1 MNWTIRLISTFY
13 ILLLSFSVFAQN
25 SMKKYGEYESIVK
38 MEIQTDSLP
47 NYIISVKNKLQKA
60 EIQTDTFH
68 IAEYNLFLAKLY
80 YKLSSFDIATEY
92 NIEAINLFEKEKD
105 TTYLIF
111 ALQNISAIYGY
122 AGNRE
127 VSIEYSRRNLKLCEL
142 THDTTRM
149 LGCLINLATSHTQSD
164 NKTASKYYNKALK
177 YAKKIKDN
185 KSLVFIY
192 NNMGI
197 YYFYLNDLKSAK
209 EYFTKAKDAIQDKN
223 TNTNTAAIYANIAE
237 TEYKL
242 GNFNQALSNTLT
254 SIKYFENKNMVTDAR
269 NSYQIL
275 IKALAKLGNPK
286 DIPMYMD
293 KYMELQEMTVNK
305 RKAEQSAKLKILYDV
320 VKYESAIDILTTE
333 NKLKESKLAAS
344 KSKLYFA
351 GVIIILSLAIMVI
364 IIIQNAKLKRSQK
377 MIVAENVKSFKIE
390 EENIKLKN
398 VIHQGN
404 IPESKEDEETD
415 KILYDEI
422 VQLLDQQKLYK
433 NPEFNLSL
441 LAKKLNTNR
450 SYVSKAINEGGNK
463 SFIEFINDYRIAES
477 KRLLCSMD
485 IKQVTIEAIGKE
497 AGFNSK
503 STFFRVFKTNTGVTP
518 SFFLSNLED
527 V

>member
-1 MNWTIRLISTFY
+1 MNLTFRLFAVIFFLILISQ
-13 ILLLSFSVFAQN
+13 ISAQDN
-25 SMKKYGEYESIVK
+25 VKRYWEYESIVN

-47 NYIISVKNKLQKA
+47 TYIISVKNRLQKA
-60 EIQTDTFH
+60 EIQSDIFH
-68 IAEYNLFLAKLY
+68 IGEYNLFLAKLY
-80 YKLSSFDIATEY
+80 YKLNSFDIATEY
-92 NIEAINLFEKEKD
+92 NIKAIDLFEQEKD

-127 VSIEYSRRNLKLCEL
+127 VSIEYSTKNLKLCEL
-142 THDTTRM
+142 THDTTKM
-149 LGCLINLATSHTQSD
+149 LGCIINLATSHIQSD
-164 NKTASKYYNKALK
+164 NKTAYKYYTLALK
-177 YAKKIKDN
+177 YAKKINDN

-197 YYFYLNDLKSAK
+197 YYFYQKDMKSANH
-209 EYFTKAKDAIQDKN
+209 YFTKARDAIIDKN

-242 GNFNQALSNTLT
+242 YKYEEALSNTLV
-254 SIKYFENKNMVTDAR
+254 SIKYFDNKNMVTDAR
-269 NSYQIL
+269 NSYKIL
-275 IKALAKLGNPK
+275 IKTLAKLDRSK
-286 DIPMYMD
+286 DISMYMD

-320 VKYESAIDILTTE
+320 VKYESEIDILTTE
-333 NKLKESKLAAS
+333 NELKESKLAAS

-351 GVIIILSLAIMVI
+351 GVIILLSLAIMVI
-364 IIIQNAKLKRSQK
+364 IIIQNAKLKRSQR

-398 VIHQGN
+398 A
-404 IPESKEDEETD
+404 IPQSIIPDSKDDEASG
-415 KILYDEI
+415 KILYRTI
-422 VQLLDQQKLYK
+422 VKLLDQNKLYK
-433 NPEFNLSL
+433 NPEFNLAMLS
-441 LAKKLNTNR
+441 KELNTNR
-450 SYVSKAINEGGNK
+450 SYISKAINEGGNK

-477 KRLLCSMD
+477 KRLLCNMD
-485 IKQVTIEAIGKE
+485 IKQITIEAVGKE

-518 SFFLSNLED
+518 SFFLNNLNET
-527 V
+527 